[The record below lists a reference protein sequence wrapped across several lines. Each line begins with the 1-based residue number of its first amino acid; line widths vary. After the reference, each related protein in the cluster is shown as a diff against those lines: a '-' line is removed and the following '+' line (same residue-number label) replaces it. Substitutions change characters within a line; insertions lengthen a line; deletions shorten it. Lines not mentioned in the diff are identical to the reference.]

1 MNNEVRE
8 STHIRMRPS
17 IVRRAHQE
25 AKEEGKTLG
34 RWVEDAIEEKLE
46 RKEKKP
52 K

>member
-1 MNNEVRE
+1 MNAEVRKP
-8 STHIRMRPS
+8 THIRMRPS

-34 RWVEDAIEEKLE
+34 RWLEGAIEARLE
-46 RKEKKP
+46 REEKKI